1 VELLDPEHGS
11 EPAFEEM
18 VREVIAF
25 YATVLDEAVGKPGG
39 ASELLEVSKSRDLFS
54 KDSEAPIDINVSGR
68 FPMNFHSST
77 LRLKAQTTDRT
88 FMGTFWEPQAVHLE
102 AIDPL
107 LHREYRYQYVGIDRE
122 VLISIHERNFE
133 VLLKMRNG
141 KERIIEL
148 RSRSVSGV
156 LYLDRYGALRAWL
169 DRVPEVIDL
178 EVPGEL

>member
-1 VELLDPEHGS
+1 
-11 EPAFEEM
+11 
-18 VREVIAF
+18 
-25 YATVLDEAVGKPGG
+25 
-39 ASELLEVSKSRDLFS
+39 
-54 KDSEAPIDINVSGR
+54 
-68 FPMNFHSST
+68 
-77 LRLKAQTTDRT
+77 
-88 FMGTFWEPQAVHLE
+88 MGTFWEPQAVHLE